1 MPLPSKPNPP
11 ALRSTKKDDVTFSEV
26 VRLIAASREKVA
38 QSVNTALI
46 ESLLGARRDNQPQDR
61 SC

>member
-1 MPLPSKPNPP
+1 
-11 ALRSTKKDDVTFSEV
+11 VTFSEV
-26 VRLIAASREKVA
+26 VRLISASREKVD

-46 ESLLGARRDNQPQDR
+46 DLYWELGATISRKIE